1 MEIGIIEA
9 PTVKE
14 LFIQKIAG
22 MIINGELQPGE
33 KLPSERELAS
43 QARISKSA
51 VHFAMAELERL
62 GFVETSARHGTFVS
76 DYAKRGTIETL
87 NLLVSYSSDSF
98 LDRRHMEDMLEMRTA
113 IEGKALEVLAET
125 LTPES
130 LKVLEEDVAA
140 SEAIAQ
146 KAGDIHSLAV
156 SFFEF
161 HHDIC
166 FVSGNFILPLL
177 FNSFRVVTLAY
188 WEHAIRLLGKDT
200 CIKLMKDLLE
210 LIRKQDAEGAVA
222 FLKEEF
228 DMYLNLTEARR

>member
-1 MEIGIIEA
+1 MDIGIIEA

-14 LFIQKIAG
+14 LFIKKIAG
-22 MIINGELQPGE
+22 MIIRGELKAGD
-33 KLPSERELAS
+33 KLPSERELAA

-62 GFVETSARHGTFVS
+62 GFVETSARQGTFVS
-76 DYAKRGTIETL
+76 DYTKRGTIETL
-87 NLLVSYSSDSF
+87 NMLVSYNSDSF
-98 LDRRHMEDMLEMRTA
+98 LDRRRMEDMLEMRIA
-113 IEGKALEVLAET
+113 IEGKALEVLAKT

-130 LKVLEEDVAA
+130 LQALEKDVAA
-140 SEAIAQ
+140 SEAIAENQ
-146 KAGDIHSLAV
+146 SDVHSLAA

-166 FVSGNFILPLL
+166 FLSGNFILPLL

-188 WEHAIRLLGKDT
+188 WEHAIRLLGKET

-210 LIRKQDAEGAVA
+210 LIRSKDAERSLR
-222 FLKEEF
+222 FLREEF
-228 DMYLNLTEARR
+228 SMYLNLNTARH